1 MSHRHLK
8 LSISENTSR
17 RGFLKGAAVLG
28 VAAPLLGRA
37 QQAQAG
43 PGHNKIF
50 AYVGSYSRPQGP
62 DNSIGRGQGIYIFEM
77 NPADG
82 ALTQREI
89 IRRDTNPS
97 FTALDSAR
105 KHLYSVD
112 WIPDYQGTKSGSV
125 SAYSV
130 DRASGHLTLLNTV
143 SSEGTN
149 PTHLSIHPSRKFV
162 LVASYF
168 GGTVAVLP
176 IHENGEL
183 GAATDVV
190 HDQGRVGPEHATS
203 APPGS
208 FAISGHDHPHAHM
221 VLPDAAGRF
230 VFAAD
235 LGLDCIFVWKFDAE
249 RGKLIPND
257 PPSVALPAGD
267 GPRHFA
273 FHPSG
278 RWFYSLQEEGSTVV
292 VFDYD
297 PDRGRLTAKQTVSSL
312 PKGFAGSNFPAEVM
326 VSSDGRF
333 LYASNRL
340 HDSVAWFSISETGT
354 LTYRGE
360 EWTRGDHPRAFNFDP
375 TGNFFYVCNQF
386 ADAITTFRINRTTS
400 ALNFTGQYTPV
411 GSPASIIFLS

>member
-1 MSHRHLK
+1 MSQRDVKRIVLGK
-8 LSISENTSR
+8 TSR
-17 RGFLKGAAVLG
+17 RGFLKGAAALG
-28 VAAPLLGRA
+28 AAAPLLGHA
-37 QQAQAG
+37 QQTD
-43 PGHNKIF
+43 PVSERHRIF

-82 ALTQREI
+82 ALVQREI

-112 WIPDYQGTKSGSV
+112 WIPDYQGTNSGSV
-125 SAYSV
+125 SAYSI
-130 DRASGHLTLLNTV
+130 DRASGHLMLLNTV
-143 SSEGTN
+143 SSEGAN
-149 PTHLSIHPSRKFV
+149 PTHLSIHPSGKFV

-183 GAATDVV
+183 GPASDAV
-190 HDQGRVGPEHATS
+190 HDQGTVGPERAAS

-221 VLPDAAGRF
+221 VLPDSAGRF

-235 LGLDCIFVWKFDAE
+235 LGLDCIFVWRFDAQK
-249 RGKLIPND
+249 GKLIRKD
-257 PPSVALPAGD
+257 PPYVALPAGD

-297 PDRGRLTAKQTVSSL
+297 PVHGRLTAKQTVSSL

-326 VSSDGRF
+326 ISSDGKF

-340 HDSVAWFSISETGT
+340 HDSVAWFSIGSTGT

-386 ADAITTFRINRTTS
+386 ADAVTTFRINRTTG
-400 ALNFTGQYTPV
+400 ALTFTGQYTPV